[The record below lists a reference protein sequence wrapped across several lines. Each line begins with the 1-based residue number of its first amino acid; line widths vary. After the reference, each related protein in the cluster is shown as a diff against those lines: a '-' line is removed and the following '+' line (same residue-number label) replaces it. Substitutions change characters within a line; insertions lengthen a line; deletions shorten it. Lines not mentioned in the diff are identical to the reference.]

1 MVEIESCFLQL
12 SISTVYYYHISALDL
27 NPRDENMP
35 KTSSFSLNLVCIC
48 CPTEN
53 ILFNAVGDKCKIY
66 HQKQLSISTV
76 HCYRISALDLNPRDK
91 NMPKA
96 SSFSLNLVCI
106 CCPTKD
112 ILFNAVG
119 DKCRIYHLKL
129 KSIVQ
134 RQHSLPAFIDE

>member
-12 SISTVYYYHISALDL
+12 SISTVYYYHISALHL

-35 KTSSFSLNLVCIC
+35 KTSSFSLNLV
-48 CPTEN
+48 
-53 ILFNAVGDKCKIY
+53 Y
-66 HQKQLSISTV
+66 
-76 HCYRISALDLNPRDK
+76 
-91 NMPKA
+91 
-96 SSFSLNLVCI
+96 I

-112 ILFNAVG
+112 ILFNAIG